1 MSKKEKWFV
10 GKYFFL
16 GGGGRGRKRGQAVLG
31 IKPNLDSKHLES
43 KNWSVNWRLCPKV
56 NVLKIQMD
64 QSPWFWKVYAPFY
77 VSLFHMDEPSSFVTV
92 LGEML
97 LGKFWH
103 KMSTFSCNNNEKNK
117 IKINMEKDLE
127 GTLWGLSCLKEYSQ
141 KWSEKQSGRKNGF
154 AQTCSL

>member
-1 MSKKEKWFV
+1 MSKKEKSFV

-16 GGGGRGRKRGQAVLG
+16 GGGGGGKRGQAVLG

-64 QSPWFWKVYAPFY
+64 QSPWLSKVYALFY
-77 VSLFHMDEPSSFVTV
+77 VSLFRMDEPSSFVTV
-92 LGEML
+92 WAKCSLGSFDIRCRRLAAIIM
-97 LGKFWH
+97 K
-103 KMSTFSCNNNEKNK
+103 KNK
-117 IKINMEKDLE
+117 IKINLEKDLE
-127 GTLWGLSCLKEYSQ
+127 GTLWGLSCLKEYSK
-141 KWSEKQSGRKNGF
+141 KWSEKQSGRNYGF